1 MMLLALDVG
10 NTQTVIG
17 LFVSDRG
24 PGSDRSDNGGGEPK
38 SAPARR
44 VSTAAVP
51 GELADLLHHWR
62 LATVAERTADEYALL
77 VTELLRLVRL
87 EFTAPPDGGV
97 SGMVV
102 SSSVPEVTSAIREMA
117 HVWFDVPLVVVEPGI
132 RTGMPIL
139 YDNPKDVGADR
150 VANAVGAIDLY
161 GGPAIVVDMG
171 TATTFDAIS
180 GAGEYLGGAITPGI
194 AISLDALF
202 EHAAAL
208 RRVEL
213 VAPRNVIG
221 KSTVESIQSGA
232 IYGYTGLV
240 DAMCRRI
247 ADELGPSAIIATGGL
262 AGLVTPLSEMIQHHE
277 PWLTLHG
284 LRLVFERN
292 AAHDGSGRET

>member
-1 MMLLALDVG
+1 MLLALDVG

-17 LFVSDRG
+17 LFVSPR
-24 PGSDRSDNGGGEPK
+24 P
-38 SAPARR
+38 SANRPRETRELTSETVASRR
-44 VSTAAVP
+44 VDRQRKP
-51 GELADLLHHWR
+51 GELADLVHHWR

-77 VTELLRLVRL
+77 VTELLSLVGL
-87 EFTAPPDGGV
+87 DFTGSSAGDGVDGI
-97 SGMVV
+97 VV
-102 SSSVPEVTSAIREMA
+102 SSSVPDVTSAVRDMA
-117 HVWFDVPLVVVEPGI
+117 HAWFDVPLVVIEPGI

-161 GGPAIVVDMG
+161 GSPAIVVDMG

-180 GAGEYLGGAITPGI
+180 AAGEYAGGAISPGI
-194 AISLDALF
+194 EISMDALF

-213 VAPRNVIG
+213 VEPRNVIG
-221 KSTVESIQSGA
+221 KSTVESIQSGV

-247 ADELGPSAIIATGGL
+247 SAELGPSTIIATGGL
-262 AGLVTPLSEMIQHHE
+262 AGLITPLSEMIQHHE

-284 LRLVFERN
+284 LRLVFDRN
-292 AAHDGSGRET
+292 VARDETGREP

>member
-1 MMLLALDVG
+1 MLLALDVG

-17 LFVSDRG
+17 LFASAGERG
-24 PGSDRSDNGGGEPK
+24 PVPPASGVDTPPRATDHGG
-38 SAPARR
+38 PATRN
-44 VSTAAVP
+44 A

-62 LATVAERTADEYALL
+62 LATVADRTADEYALL
-77 VTELLRLVRL
+77 VTELLRLVHL
-87 EFTAPPDGGV
+87 EFSPASSGDGV
-97 SGMVV
+97 SGIAL
-102 SSSVPEVTSAIREMA
+102 SSSVPEVTSAMREMA
-117 HVWFDVPLVVVEPGI
+117 HVWFDVPLVVIEPGV

-161 GGPAIVVDMG
+161 GGPAIVVDLG

-180 GAGEYLGGAITPGI
+180 AAGEYVGGAITPGI
-194 AISLDALF
+194 EISMEALF

-213 VAPRNVIG
+213 VEPRSVIG

-232 IYGYTGLV
+232 IYGYTALV
-240 DAMCRRI
+240 DGMCRRI
-247 ADELGPSAIIATGGL
+247 AEELGPSTVIATGGL
-262 AGLVTPLSEMIQHHE
+262 ARLITPLSEMIQHHE

-292 AAHDGSGRET
+292 VERDEGGRET

>member
-1 MMLLALDVG
+1 MLLALDVG

-17 LFVSDRG
+17 LFVSAAAPGPKPHEHGVDGTVFATARG
-24 PGSDRSDNGGGEPK
+24 DSVTGG
-38 SAPARR
+38 
-44 VSTAAVP
+44 P

-77 VTELLRLVRL
+77 VTELLRLVGR
-87 EFTAPPDGGV
+87 EFTAPADGGV
-97 SGMVV
+97 GGMVV

-117 HVWFDVPLVVVEPGI
+117 HIWFDVPLVVVEPGI

-180 GAGEYLGGAITPGI
+180 AAGEYLGGAITPGI
-194 AISLDALF
+194 AISMDALF

-213 VAPRNVIG
+213 VEPRNVIG

-240 DAMCRRI
+240 DSMCRRI

-262 AGLVTPLSEMIQHHE
+262 AGLITPLSEMIQHHE

-284 LRLVFERN
+284 LRLVFDRN
-292 AAHDGSGRET
+292 VARDESGSEM

>member
-1 MMLLALDVG
+1 MLLAIDVG
-10 NTQTVIG
+10 NTQTVVG
-17 LFVSDRG
+17 VFVSADA
-24 PGSDRSDNGGGEPK
+24 PEPNPAEHGSDGRAIA
-38 SAPARR
+38 SARGAS
-44 VSTAAVP
+44 VVGDP
-51 GELADLLHHWR
+51 GELTDLVHHWR

-77 VTELLRLVRL
+77 ITELLRLVGL
-87 EFTAPPDGGV
+87 EFTGAPADRDVG
-97 SGMVV
+97 GMVV

-180 GAGEYLGGAITPGI
+180 AAGEYLGGAITPGI
-194 AISLDALF
+194 AISMDALF

-213 VAPRNVIG
+213 VEPRNVIG

-262 AGLVTPLSEMIQHHE
+262 AGLITPLSEMIQHHE

-284 LRLVFERN
+284 LRLVFDRN
-292 AAHDGSGRET
+292 VARDESGREM

>member
-1 MMLLALDVG
+1 MLLALDVG

-17 LFVSDRG
+17 LFAARSAQGGD
-24 PGSDRSDNGGGEPK
+24 PGGDE
-38 SAPARR
+38 AAAAARR
-44 VSTAAVP
+44 A
-51 GELADLLHHWR
+51 GELRQLVHHWR

-77 VTELLRLVRL
+77 VTELLRLVGIG
-87 EFTAPPDGGV
+87 FNGAPGGEGVDGI
-97 SGMVV
+97 VV
-102 SSSVPEVTSAIREMA
+102 SSSVPDVTSSVREMA
-117 HVWFDVPLVVVEPGI
+117 RRWFEVPLVVIEPGI

-150 VANAVGAIDLY
+150 VANAVGALDLY
-161 GGPAIVVDMG
+161 GSPAIVVDMG

-180 GAGEYLGGAITPGI
+180 AAGEYAGGAITPGI
-194 AISLDALF
+194 EISMDALF

-213 VAPRNVIG
+213 VEPRNVIG
-221 KSTVESIQSGA
+221 KSTVESIQSGV

-247 ADELGPSAIIATGGL
+247 SAELGPSTVIATGGL
-262 AGLVTPLSEMIQHHE
+262 AGLITPLSEMIQHHE

-292 AAHDGSGRET
+292 VAGDETGRDA

>member
-1 MMLLALDVG
+1 MLLAIDVG

-17 LFVSDRG
+17 LFASAGAVGTGTEEAGDDEPGVGRG
-24 PGSDRSDNGGGEPK
+24 PIGLQ
-38 SAPARR
+38 ARK
-44 VSTAAVP
+44 P

-77 VTELLRLVRL
+77 VTELLRLVGL
-87 EFTAPPDGGV
+87 GFTADSAAEGVDGI
-97 SGMVV
+97 VV
-102 SSSVPEVTSAIREMA
+102 SSSVPDVTSSVREMA
-117 HVWFDVPLVVVEPGI
+117 RSWFGVPLVVIEPGI

-150 VANAVGAIDLY
+150 VANAVAALDLY
-161 GGPAIVVDMG
+161 GSPAIVVDMG

-180 GAGEYLGGAITPGI
+180 AAGEYAGGAISPGI
-194 AISLDALF
+194 EISVDALF

-213 VAPRNVIG
+213 VEPRNVIG
-221 KSTVESIQSGA
+221 KSTVESIQSGVV
-232 IYGYTGLV
+232 YGYTGLV

-247 ADELGPSAIIATGGL
+247 SAELGPSTIIATGGL
-262 AGLVTPLSEMIQHHE
+262 AGLITPLSEMIQHHE

-284 LRLVFERN
+284 LRLVFGRN
-292 AAHDGSGRET
+292 VARDESGRDT